1 MKELNMDEIT
11 YKWYVTYDYTNNFHF
26 PIDIEKQSWTN
37 LNLQMK
43 IKNQVGIN
51 KFIKILLLSIFFI
64 NSNSI
69 SAQNDIFF
77 ETYYKNR
84 PDLKFTEE
92 RFSFKFI
99 ANEKVLIQ
107 NDIDLNVQK
116 KYFVNFYDSTYT
128 EDSANYM
135 IAYAEDLNKHY
146 ELFKNTDVR
155 MFMIIYDKKNGDILA
170 LKIQRV
176 EGNNLIDFY
185 LTKKGKEILKFDE
198 KHMEK
203 TVKD

>member
-1 MKELNMDEIT
+1 
-11 YKWYVTYDYTNNFHF
+11 
-26 PIDIEKQSWTN
+26 
-37 LNLQMK
+37 MK

-51 KFIKILLLSIFFI
+51 ELIKTLLLSIFFI
-64 NSNSI
+64 SSNFI
-69 SAQNDIFF
+69 FAQNDIFF

-99 ANEKVLIQ
+99 AEEKVLLQ

-128 EDSANYM
+128 ENSANYM
-135 IAYAEDLNKHY
+135 VAYTEDLNKHY
-146 ELFKNTDVR
+146 KLYKNTDIR
-155 MFMIIYDKKNGDILA
+155 MFTIIYDKKNGDILA
-170 LKIQRV
+170 LKIQRI
-176 EGNNLIDFY
+176 EANKLNDLY

-198 KHMEK
+198 
-203 TVKD
+203 